1 MEELLSAHEVNDYFG
16 LGIPLSA
23 QARERFS
30 LPVDPSTLLK
40 AGGGVRSFRD
50 LADQVNLCLDFE
62 HPDTLAVQPGTLMG
76 SALLLSA
83 MRYLIHRYTEEVNG
97 HVLRNAQ
104 HWTLEQHGPE
114 VAEQPLQQFLTLF
127 PADRVC
133 SGHEQ
138 PEEYV
143 AGTSPIWSRRDGAL
157 CELLL
162 LHLSMSNPAMKSLQ
176 PLFDAQDLRAR
187 SSYET
192 QIESFHTY
200 LKEQP
205 PFPGTGRDLITFLYA
220 PILAS
225 PDSLEGQLLHIREV
239 WAPFLPAH
247 LLSQMVI
254 ATGVLKEEHQFRG
267 MGPGPARVLRF
278 GAGGDGGGDVLH
290 GQDEPEAFSVDTF
303 WMPNVVLLA
312 KTVYV
317 WLDQLSRQYE
327 RPIHTLDA
335 IPDEELDK
343 LAQWGVSGLWL
354 IGIWERSESSRT
366 IKQMM
371 GNAEAAASAYSLFDY
386 VIAGDLG
393 GVPAY
398 ENLARRAW
406 DRGIRLASDMVPNHV
421 GIYSRWVVEHPDWF
435 VQSFESPFPGYT
447 FTGANL
453 SPDDRV
459 SIFIEDGYWEHRDAA
474 VVFKRV
480 DNWSGATRY
489 IYHGNDGTSMPWNDT
504 AQLNYLVPEVRE
516 AVIQTILHV
525 ARMFPI
531 IRFDAAMTLAKKHYQ
546 RLWFPLPADAGAIPS
561 RAEHSMSRPEF
572 DEVFPVEFWREVVDR
587 VAEEVPDTLLL
598 AEAFWL
604 MEGYFVRTLGM
615 HRVYNSAFMNMLKTE
630 DNQGYRQTI
639 KNVLEFSP
647 EILQRFVNFMNN
659 PDEDTAEAQFGKDDK
674 YFGVAAL
681 MVTMPGLPM
690 IGHGQ
695 VEGYTEKYG
704 MEYRRA
710 YYDEAPNDGLIQRHE
725 REIFPLMR
733 KRHLFS
739 GSTDFAFFD
748 FVTSDG
754 YVDENVF
761 AYSNRVGEAR
771 ALVVYQNSAGHTSG
785 AVNWST
791 ARNVGTVDNVSL
803 RQSALGEALDLRRD
817 DNCYYIYRD
826 SRTGLEYLEHG
837 ARLNREGLYL
847 ALGPYQYVAL
857 LDWRAVFDMDLSWG
871 RLHGNLAGQGVPS
884 MDDAYQELHLA
895 PLLGP
900 FGGWVDA
907 TLLRAIHTK
916 HGKLSEVPE
925 FEEKTA
931 QFVAALG
938 ERLNVTVDLDGFV
951 ARIQTDLDALYA
963 GGATLKKA
971 KEFPALS
978 TALAEQ
984 FPPKD
989 EDDLPAYRVP
999 LVWAMVRHLGSVLPV
1014 DDGDSQD
1021 SAHKIAATSGAWIRE
1036 WFLRKHIAQAFQD
1049 LGADAERAA
1058 LDASLVRI
1066 CVTHGHH
1073 LEALETEIWGPLIHT
1088 IFRDSDVE
1096 FFLGVNTWQGR
1107 EWLNPERLTMM
1118 LDGLVRSL
1126 FLRQMAD
1133 EDVVWERLV
1142 LARDAA
1148 DTLEEAAEGTGY
1160 DYGWML
1166 SSVK

>member
-1 MEELLSAHEVNDYFG
+1 MEELVSANEVNDYFG

-62 HPDTLAVQPGTLMG
+62 HPDTLAAQPGTLMG
-76 SALLLSA
+76 AALLLSA

-104 HWTLEQHGPE
+104 HWTLEQHGPD

-143 AGTSPIWSRRDGAL
+143 AGTSPLWSRRDGTL

-162 LHLSMSNPAMKSLQ
+162 LRLSMSNPAMKSLQ
-176 PLFDAQDLRAR
+176 PLFDDQDLRKR
-187 SSYET
+187 SAYET
-192 QIESFHTY
+192 QIESIHSY

-220 PILAS
+220 PILSS
-225 PDSLEGQLLHIREV
+225 PDSLEGQLTHIREV
-239 WAPFLPAH
+239 WAPFLPQH
-247 LLSQMVI
+247 LLKQMVI

-278 GAGGDGGGDVLH
+278 GAGGGDAGDVLH
-290 GQDEPEAFSVDTF
+290 GQDEPEAFSVDKF

-421 GIYSRWVVEHPDWF
+421 GIYSRWIVEHPDWF

-480 DNWSGATRY
+480 DNWSGSTRY

-546 RLWFPLPADAGAIPS
+546 RLWFPLPADAGRFHLGLNTAC
-561 RAEHSMSRPEF
+561 
-572 DEVFPVEFWREVVDR
+572 PV
-587 VAEEVPDTLLL
+587 
-598 AEAFWL
+598 
-604 MEGYFVRTLGM
+604 
-615 HRVYNSAFMNMLKTE
+615 
-630 DNQGYRQTI
+630 
-639 KNVLEFSP
+639 
-647 EILQRFVNFMNN
+647 
-659 PDEDTAEAQFGKDDK
+659 
-674 YFGVAAL
+674 
-681 MVTMPGLPM
+681 
-690 IGHGQ
+690 
-695 VEGYTEKYG
+695 
-704 MEYRRA
+704 
-710 YYDEAPNDGLIQRHE
+710 PN
-725 REIFPLMR
+725 LMR
-733 KRHLFS
+733 FFRSNS
-739 GSTDFAFFD
+739 G
-748 FVTSDG
+748 VK
-754 YVDENVF
+754 
-761 AYSNRVGEAR
+761 
-771 ALVVYQNSAGHTSG
+771 
-785 AVNWST
+785 WW
-791 ARNVGTVDNVSL
+791 
-803 RQSALGEALDLRRD
+803 
-817 DNCYYIYRD
+817 
-826 SRTGLEYLEHG
+826 TG
-837 ARLNREGLYL
+837 
-847 ALGPYQYVAL
+847 
-857 LDWRAVFDMDLSWG
+857 
-871 RLHGNLAGQGVPS
+871 
-884 MDDAYQELHLA
+884 
-895 PLLGP
+895 
-900 FGGWVDA
+900 
-907 TLLRAIHTK
+907 
-916 HGKLSEVPE
+916 
-925 FEEKTA
+925 
-931 QFVAALG
+931 
-938 ERLNVTVDLDGFV
+938 
-951 ARIQTDLDALYA
+951 
-963 GGATLKKA
+963 
-971 KEFPALS
+971 
-978 TALAEQ
+978 
-984 FPPKD
+984 
-989 EDDLPAYRVP
+989 
-999 LVWAMVRHLGSVLPV
+999 
-1014 DDGDSQD
+1014 
-1021 SAHKIAATSGAWIRE
+1021 
-1036 WFLRKHIAQAFQD
+1036 
-1049 LGADAERAA
+1049 
-1058 LDASLVRI
+1058 
-1066 CVTHGHH
+1066 
-1073 LEALETEIWGPLIHT
+1073 
-1088 IFRDSDVE
+1088 
-1096 FFLGVNTWQGR
+1096 
-1107 EWLNPERLTMM
+1107 
-1118 LDGLVRSL
+1118 
-1126 FLRQMAD
+1126 
-1133 EDVVWERLV
+1133 
-1142 LARDAA
+1142 
-1148 DTLEEAAEGTGY
+1148 
-1160 DYGWML
+1160 
-1166 SSVK
+1166 